1 MQQSI
6 QRMAGQIQSMQGE
19 VRQLAQMA
27 QQLEQQNMAH
37 FQQMQSMAG
46 TNRHLNEIGGN
57 EQASGM
63 MLHQIAEVCMHMN
76 MHLQNI
82 SQQLSGGAQGG
93 MKQGGMQSGM
103 QQNLQQGGLKSGMQ
117 QGGMQGG
124 QLGGQALYQT
134 PTYGG
139 QQGMGN
145 QGMSNQGQGM
155 QSGGMTSMTGGNQ
168 QNQAPEGPV
177 ATDTTHMDRRT
188 VPGVESVY
196 SMSSSQVPSNAL
208 IGSGVTD
215 SNNAYAQGGGQSAN
229 MSTQTQG
236 GAGSQMSGST
246 MSAQQPFPGS
256 EADLKHNHNEY
267 REDPKYTKYPFDRLT
282 T

>member
-27 QQLEQQNMAH
+27 QQLSQQNLAH

-46 TNRHLNEIGGN
+46 TNRHLNEISGN

-63 MLHQIAEVCMHMN
+63 MLHRIAEVCMHMN

-82 SQQLSGGAQGG
+82 SQQLSGG
-93 MKQGGMQSGM
+93 GMQSGM
-103 QQNLQQGGLKSGMQ
+103 QQGMQ

-124 QLGGQALYQT
+124 TFGGQALYQA

-139 QQGMGN
+139 QQGMNN
-145 QGMSNQGQGM
+145 QGMGNQGQGM
-155 QSGGMTSMTGGNQ
+155 QSGGGMTNMSGGAQ
-168 QNQAPEGPV
+168 QGQAPEGPV
-177 ATDTTHMDRRT
+177 SADTTHMDRRT
-188 VPGVESVY
+188 VPGMESVH
-196 SMSSSQVPSNAL
+196 SISSTQVPSNAL

-215 SNNAYAQGGGQSAN
+215 NTDMYAQGGGQSGGQGAN
-229 MSTQTQG
+229 MGTQPQG
-236 GAGSQMSGST
+236 GMQGANMGMHPQGGLLG
-246 MSAQQPFPGS
+246 ANIG
-256 EADLKHNHNEY
+256 
-267 REDPKYTKYPFDRLT
+267 
-282 T
+282 